1 MNEVKYYFLFR
12 TKVFAGS
19 FFDMKVNVFHVKNT
33 CQQKRMVLE
42 QMNKLK
48 VMQGLILCSVFG
60 NKTKMETMKRTCQ
73 VKFKYTFVVSII

>member
-1 MNEVKYYFLFR
+1 
-12 TKVFAGS
+12 
-19 FFDMKVNVFHVKNT
+19 MKVNVFHVKNT

-48 VMQGLILCSVFG
+48 VMQGLILCSIFG

>member
-1 MNEVKYYFLFR
+1 
-12 TKVFAGS
+12 
-19 FFDMKVNVFHVKNT
+19 MKVNVFHVKYT

-48 VMQGLILCSVFG
+48 VMQGLILCSIFG